1 VSALGLG
8 PAARTTPVAGGTPP
22 VAAGDPDAV
31 LAAADRVAAHI
42 APRAAEHDRAGDFA
56 HENVAALWDAGLGAL
71 TLPVTLG
78 GTGADLRTSTEAV
91 ARVGAA
97 DPSTALVWVMHLL
110 QLRSLG
116 APGGGWPGALRDE
129 VVADVLAGPA
139 LLNALRVEPDLGT
152 PARGGVPATRA
163 VRATDGAGRP
173 AWRLTGHKVFS
184 TGSVGLR
191 WLAVWASAD
200 GPAGPADGASVPL
213 AGTFLVRA
221 DAPGV
226 EIRETWDHLGL
237 RASASHDVLLH
248 DVLIPEHHAVALGPV
263 GGDSPLRQGT
273 FAAWT
278 TALLTAVYVGVGRAS
293 RDALRAYL
301 HDRVPSNLGAP
312 LATVP
317 RLGVEAGEVEAALLV
332 AETLVAGLA
341 RDVDAGGP
349 AADAAAARSG
359 LVKTV
364 VTRSVVELTRRA
376 VAAVGNAGLTRH
388 HPLERHHR
396 NALCGPVHT
405 PQDDTVLLAA
415 GRAALAGHAAA
426 REGPEGCT

>member
-1 VSALGLG
+1 M
-8 PAARTTPVAGGTPP
+8 P
-22 VAAGDPDAV
+22 AGDPRAV
-31 LAAADRVAAHI
+31 LAAADRVAAAI
-42 APRAAEHDRAGDFA
+42 APRAAEHDRTGAFA
-56 HENVAALWDAGLGAL
+56 HEHVAALWDAGLGAL
-71 TLPVTLG
+71 TLPVALG

-91 ARVGAA
+91 ARIGAA

-110 QLRSLG
+110 QLRLLG
-116 APGGGWPGALRDE
+116 EPGGGWPDALRDQ
-129 VVADVLAGPA
+129 VVADVLTGPA

-163 VRATDGAGRP
+163 VATVDDAGRP
-173 AWRLTGHKVFS
+173 AWRLSGHKVFS
-184 TGSVGLR
+184 TGSIGLR

-200 GPAGPADGASVPL
+200 RATPGDAPSAGPL

-221 DAPGV
+221 DSPGV

-248 DVLIPEHHAVALGPV
+248 DVVVPAHHAVGLAPV
-263 GGDSPLRQGT
+263 GGDSPLRRGPL
-273 FAAWT
+273 AAWT

-293 RDALRAYL
+293 RGALHAYL

-317 RLGVEAGEVEAALLV
+317 RLQAEAGEVEASLLV
-332 AETLVAGLA
+332 AESLVVGLA

-349 AADAAAARSG
+349 DAAAAAERAG
-359 LVKTV
+359 LVKTLATRAV
-364 VTRSVVELTRRA
+364 VDLTRRA
-376 VAAVGNAGLTRH
+376 VQAVGNAGLTRH

-396 NALCGPVHT
+396 DALCGPVHT
-405 PQDDTVLLAA
+405 PQDDTVLQAA
-415 GRAALAGHAAA
+415 GRTALHRSAAA
-426 REGPEGCT
+426 REGPPGCT